1 MKLNTT
7 YISAIEDKLNDL
19 LTDNESILLQAAR
32 YSIFTPGKRLRPL
45 LTLLSAEAFGCN
57 LEKALIPACAIEM
70 VHTYSLIHDDLP
82 CMDDDDLRR
91 GKPSLHKVYPEG
103 QAILAG
109 NFLYNH
115 AFHILAT
122 APLLSSEER
131 LQLIHCMTGH
141 LGLKGLLGGQ
151 SIDLLASDSP
161 LEDDEFFV
169 MLEHKTASLICAC
182 LEFGAICGGAGIE
195 AQLVMRDVG
204 VALGC
209 AFQCVDDLLDFDP
222 NERSSLAARIGPE
235 KTRSIAETL
244 LQNAESRLK
253 QLPLASDNLLVL
265 MRSMVYRSA

>member
-1 MKLNTT
+1 MKLKST
-7 YISAIEDKLNDL
+7 YISVIEDKLNEL
-19 LTDNESILLQAAR
+19 LADNESTLMQAAR

-45 LTLLSAEAFGCN
+45 LTLLSAEAFGCD
-57 LEKALIPACAIEM
+57 LEKALVPACAIEM

-82 CMDDDDLRR
+82 SMDNDDIRR
-91 GKPSLHKVYPEG
+91 GKPTLHRVYPEG

-115 AFHILAT
+115 AVHILTT

-131 LQLIHCMTGH
+131 LQLIHCLTSH

-151 SIDLLASDSP
+151 SIDLLAADSP
-161 LEDDEFFV
+161 LEDDEFFI
-169 MLEHKTASLICAC
+169 MIERKTACLICAC
-182 LEFGAICGGAGIE
+182 LEFGALCSGASTE
-195 AQLVMRDVG
+195 AQLVIREVG
-204 VALGC
+204 LALGC
-209 AFQCVDDLLDFDP
+209 AFQCVDDLLDYDP
-222 NERSSLAARIGPE
+222 NEKSSLAARIGPE

-253 QLPLASDNLLVL
+253 QLRLASDNLLIL